1 MGHPEGVGS
10 ERGDR
15 VDFDRRVRLEF
26 RGSQLSSDGG
36 LLVMREL
43 DDALGLSELA
53 SVALRDSRSGKNTVH
68 RLDGLF
74 RQSVYGRL
82 AGYEDVNDADRLAL
96 DPVMRQ
102 VVGGRAVDVQAASAS
117 QMGRFETGTLAL
129 PENREAL
136 AELSGHWIDRFHDR
150 NGLKYIVLDMD
161 SSVSPTHGDQ
171 EGAAWNGHFDCACY
185 HPLFLFNQFG
195 MLERSAL
202 RKGNVHSADG
212 WQEVLDP
219 VIARYATRDIM
230 RFFRAD
236 AAYAIPAIY
245 DRLEEAGY
253 FYAIRLP
260 SNTALRE
267 KVAHRMTRP
276 VGRPSPN
283 KVKRLYEDFEY
294 QAQSW
299 DKPRRII
306 AKIEWHPGELFP
318 KIGFIVTNLP
328 MDPDWVVQFYNQR
341 GTAEQ
346 HIKEGKHAF
355 RWTRL
360 SCRRFRD
367 NAVRLQLHALAF
379 NLATFLRCIE
389 LPEAMADWSL
399 TSLQLKLI
407 KVGARVVRHARAIT
421 FQLAE
426 VAITGPMVRAILAAI
441 RRLRAPPSCT
451 CR

>member
-1 MGHPEGVGS
+1 MDHPEGAR
-10 ERGDR
+10 ETGDGR
-15 VDFDRRVRLEF
+15 LGFDRRVRLEF
-26 RGSQLSSDGG
+26 RGTQLSSDGG

-43 DDALGLSELA
+43 DDALGLSDLA
-53 SVALRDSRSGKNTVH
+53 SDVLRDSRPGKNTVH

-102 VVGGRAVDVQAASAS
+102 VVGGRAVDAQAASAS
-117 QMGRFETGTLAL
+117 QMGRFETETLAL
-129 PENREAL
+129 PENRAAL
-136 AELSGHWIDRFHDR
+136 ADLNGQWIDRFHDR

-171 EGAAWNGHFDCACY
+171 EGTAWNGHFDCTCY
-185 HPLFLFNQFG
+185 HPNFLFNQFG
-195 MLERSAL
+195 MLERCTL
-202 RKGNVHSADG
+202 RDGNVHSADG
-212 WQEVLDP
+212 WQDVLDP
-219 VIARYATRDIM
+219 VIARYAKRDLM

-245 DRLEEAGY
+245 ARLEETGY
-253 FYAIRLP
+253 FYTIRLP
-260 SNTALRE
+260 SNAVLKE
-267 KVAHRMTRP
+267 KIAHQLARP
-276 VGRPSPN
+276 VGRPSLT
-283 KVKRLYEDFEY
+283 KVKRIYEDIEY

-299 DKPRRII
+299 DKPRRVI

-318 KIGFIVTNLP
+318 KVGFIVTNMP
-328 MDPDWVVQFYNQR
+328 MDPDWVVRFYNQR

-346 HIKEGKHAF
+346 HIKEGKYAF

-360 SCRRFRD
+360 SCKRFRD
-367 NAVRLQLHALAF
+367 NEVRLQLHALAY

-407 KVGARVVRHARAIT
+407 KMGARVVRHARAMT

-426 VAITGPMVRAILAAI
+426 VAVTGPMVRAILTAI
-441 RRLRAPPSCT
+441 HRLRAPPLCA
-451 CR
+451 